1 MKDSHES
8 NVGRMPELTDFGVIY
23 SALGKLIVVDLVME
37 DSLKG
42 HVGDPQDFPDLK
54 LSLRSDMAREL
65 AKALN
70 DCADAIDAGMHHP
83 SVKLMN

>member
-1 MKDSHES
+1 MKHNKES
-8 NVGRMPELTDFGVIY
+8 NVGRMPELTDFGLIY

-42 HVGDPQDFPDLK
+42 HVDYPQDFPDLK
-54 LSLRSDMAREL
+54 LSMRSDMAREL
-65 AKALN
+65 AKALL

-83 SVKLMN
+83 SVKIMN